1 MHIRRRW
8 LNAIKA
14 QLKTISDFSKRV
26 LNQRTAPKTGF
37 PGVTVYAVTETTAIE
52 TIHLPPRSQ
61 ERTLTV
67 HVNLYIKTTQDDE
80 KLESDID
87 SYTALIEAVIK
98 APEGVNDLQL
108 IETIFPEV
116 FPDDEKLDVAEITMI
131 YLLRYDTTEFNPL

>member
-1 MHIRRRW
+1 MHVRRQW
-8 LNAIKA
+8 LNALKA
-14 QLKTISDFSKRV
+14 QLKTIPEFAKRV
-26 LNQRTAPKTGF
+26 LNQRTPPKNQY
-37 PGVTVYAVTETTAIE
+37 PSVTVYSVTENTAIE
-52 TIHLPPRSQ
+52 NIHPAPRSQ

-116 FPDDEKLDVAEITMI
+116 FPDEEKLEVAEVNMI
-131 YLLRYDTTEFNPL
+131 YLLRYDTTEFSPV